1 MDPARVIAELRELD
15 ARSGGRRIAWTKTW
29 AAERDK
35 VFESAAHEVPD
46 AHIDRDEAGNIWMT
60 LPGDQRGR
68 IVAGSHLDCVP
79 EGGWLDGCLGVIA
92 AIECARQV
100 AAEPASQ
107 RKTFAVVDW
116 ADEEGAR
123 SGHSLL
129 GSSAAGG
136 VLDVERLFT
145 LTTSDGI
152 PMAELLLEFGIDPD
166 RMTDAGSRLEDAD
179 AYVELHIE
187 QGPVLEAT
195 GRASAAVSGCLGV
208 RRDRLRFTG
217 QAAHA
222 GATPMHL
229 RHDPS
234 LPAARFLLC
243 ARDSAIKNGGLLTVG
258 VLNAFPGTPT
268 AVASGVELIVDLRH
282 RDQDTLQRLSA
293 ENGGLAR
300 REAETAGCAVT
311 REQIWAIDPVEFDR
325 RLVARAAAITEGEPL
340 VSGPLHDAAAVARAG
355 VPTGMIFVRTRGG
368 ISHSREEDASEDDL
382 AIALVQLNRLVGELI
397 HRSESQPAA

>member
-1 MDPARVIAELRELD
+1 
-15 ARSGGRRIAWTKTW
+15 
-29 AAERDK
+29 
-35 VFESAAHEVPD
+35 VFESAAGEVPD
-46 AHIDRDEAGNIWMT
+46 VQIDRDEAGNVWMT
-60 LPGDQRGR
+60 LPGEQRGR
-68 IVAGSHLDCVP
+68 IIAGSHLDCVP
-79 EGGWLDGCLGVIA
+79 QGGWLDGCLGVLA
-92 AIECARQV
+92 AIECARRL
-100 AAEPASQ
+100 AAEPPCQ

-129 GSSAAGG
+129 GSSAAAGL
-136 VLDVERLFT
+136 LDLERLFT
-145 LTTSDGI
+145 LTTGDGV
-152 PMAELLLEFGIDPD
+152 PVAELLREFGIDPD
-166 RMTDAGSRLEDAD
+166 RMADAGSRLEDAD

-229 RHDPS
+229 RHDPT
-234 LPAARFLLC
+234 LPAARFLLT
-243 ARDSAIKNGGLLTVG
+243 AHDVATEHGALLTAG
-258 VLNAFPGTPT
+258 VLNALPGTPT
-268 AVASGVELIVDLRH
+268 AVASGVDLVVDLRH
-282 RDQDTLQRLSA
+282 RDQETLQRLNA
-293 ENGGLAR
+293 ENGGLAK
-300 REAETAGCAVT
+300 READAAGCAVT

-325 RLVARAAAITEGEPL
+325 RLVARAAAMTEGEPL

-382 AIALVQLNRLVGELI
+382 ATALAQFNRLVGELI
-397 HRSESQPAA
+397 HPSESEPAA